1 MKEYT
6 LRELS
11 EATGFAVATIRKH
24 IKDGKL
30 QAQKV
35 KGKYVITEEE
45 ARRAY
50 GQRMKVE
57 AKSDKTKESISF
69 EQRALDVELQKLTDA
84 LENLKKGYDSLQKR
98 VKRLEEDIQLLTL
111 VQTTSTKEED
121 TRGLFR
127 RIGDYLFGKPEKEG
141 NS

>member
-45 ARRAY
+45 AKRAY

-57 AKSDKTKESISF
+57 AKSDKTKESISS
-69 EQRALDVELQKLTDA
+69 EQRALDVEVQKLADA
-84 LENLKKGYDSLQKR
+84 LENLKK
-98 VKRLEEDIQLLTL
+98 
-111 VQTTSTKEED
+111 
-121 TRGLFR
+121 
-127 RIGDYLFGKPEKEG
+127 RI
-141 NS
+141 